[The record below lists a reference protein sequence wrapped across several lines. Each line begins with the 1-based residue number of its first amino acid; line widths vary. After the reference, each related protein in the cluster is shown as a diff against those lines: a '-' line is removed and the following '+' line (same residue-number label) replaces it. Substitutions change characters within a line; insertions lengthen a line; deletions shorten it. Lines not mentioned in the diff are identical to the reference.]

1 MRSRKLVALS
11 WALVLVTLA
20 LGPPAPT
27 ARAESA
33 DGSAKIDPALRALM
47 QARPLS
53 LLPVIVEM
61 QPPAPPFSA
70 AANVDRANEALD
82 LLRLNGTAV
91 AGLSLIDAAAGFASS
106 TGINAI
112 SLMPTV
118 AYIYYDATVAPASEV
133 ANTARTVTLDPLPT
147 PTPLPT
153 LPLPTPTPLPTPLL
167 TPTPTPPV
175 APTPTPTL
183 VPTVAPTPT
192 PLPTPTPTPVS
203 TPTPAPT
210 PAPTAAPTAPAP
222 TPSPTVDPSAT
233 PPVTQTATTS
243 PDPSPAAAVYPREVK
258 ADQAWSQGRTGRG
271 VTVAVLDSGVAAD
284 PDLVSPASRILASVN
299 FADQRSVADPG
310 GHGTHVAGIIA
321 GNGTRS
327 AGEFVGIAPEA
338 NIVDV
343 RVLSSTGSGRISSVV
358 RGIEWVLAHR
368 VAYNIR
374 VINLSF
380 GAPTPTSYRTDPM
393 SAAVEIAWRRGL
405 VVVAAAGN
413 SGPNRDTVASPGI
426 DPYVITVG
434 AADDHGTVTPR
445 DDTLAP
451 FSSWGTADSNAKPDL
466 LAPGRRIVSIRVQGS
481 ALDTPFPDHV
491 VVAHNGSTYLR
502 LSGTSMA
509 TPVVSG
515 AVALLLQ
522 AQPSL
527 SPDQVK
533 ALVVGATQ
541 PFGQDSGMALP
552 DPAAGGTGLLDAL
565 AAVRAQASG
574 GAGATGTLPGTTLGT
589 HLANR
594 GLRPADTFARSM
606 FRVLYG
612 SPLRWKDPTL
622 GGLAWGSVSWDSV
635 AWDSVAWDN
644 YDWDSIAW
652 DSVAWDTYNSA
663 SIAWDSVAWD
673 SIAWDSSAGHSVA
686 RDRSAG
692 ASIGR
697 GALALDRGR

>member
-1 MRSRKLVALS
+1 MNRRRLLGISCALVAL
-11 WALVLVTLA
+11 ALA
-20 LGPPAPT
+20 LLPAASPV
-27 ARAESA
+27 RAQSVAAE
-33 DGSAKIDPALRALM
+33 KIDPALRDLM
-47 QARPLS
+47 QADPLA

-61 QPPAPPFSA
+61 QPPVAPFVGAP
-70 AANVDRANEALD
+70 NVDRALGALD
-82 LLRLNGTAV
+82 LLRQNGIPV
-91 AGLSLIDAAAGFASS
+91 AALSLIDAAAGFANAA
-106 TGINAI
+106 GINAL
-112 SLMPTV
+112 S
-118 AYIYYDATVAPASEV
+118 
-133 ANTARTVTLDPLPT
+133 
-147 PTPLPT
+147 
-153 LPLPTPTPLPTPLL
+153 
-167 TPTPTPPV
+167 
-175 APTPTPTL
+175 L
-183 VPTVAPTPT
+183 VPTVARIHHD
-192 PLPTPTPTPVS
+192 
-203 TPTPAPT
+203 A
-210 PAPTAAPTAPAP
+210 
-222 TPSPTVDPSAT
+222 TVGPQRSAD
-233 PPVTQTATTS
+233 PPVIAP
-243 PDPSPAAAVYPREVK
+243 PDQVSEVYPLVVN
-258 ADQAWSQGRTGRG
+258 ADQVWQQGTTGGG

-284 PDLVSPASRILASVN
+284 ADLVQPANRILASVN
-299 FADQRSVADPG
+299 FADQRLASDPG
-310 GHGTHVAGIIA
+310 GHGTHIAGIIA
-321 GNGTRS
+321 GNGSRS
-327 AGEFVGIAPEA
+327 GGEFVGIAPQA
-338 NIVDV
+338 NVVDV

-413 SGPNRDTVASPGI
+413 SGPGRDTVASPGI

-451 FSSWGTADSNAKPDL
+451 FPSWGTADSNAKPDL

-481 ALDTPFPDHV
+481 ALDALFPDHV

-533 ALVVGATQ
+533 ALVVGTTQ
-541 PFGQDSGMALP
+541 PFGQDSGTALP

-606 FRVLYG
+606 FRLLYG

-652 DSVAWDTYNSA
+652 DSVAWDNYKSA
-663 SIAWDSVAWD
+663 SIACD
-673 SIAWDSSAGHSVA
+673 SIAWDGMAWDSHAWAGV
-686 RDRSAG
+686 AG
-692 ASIGR
+692 AGLGV
-697 GALALDRGR
+697 GAVRWDAWGLD